1 MIINFEVKYDWVSRS
16 IIFKLDD
23 DNYSAIWV
31 NHKTVF
37 GPYPKPKYIAYLGP
51 KIQIYPKIRSKSNAR
66 IE

>member
-1 MIINFEVKYDWVSRS
+1 MITNFEVKYDWVSRS

-37 GPYPKPKYIAYLGP
+37 GPYPKPKYIWAQ
-51 KIQIYPKIRSKSNAR
+51 KSKSTPKLGQNQMPELNRA
-66 IE
+66 